1 MTRTLTHDQ
10 QQAAALYL
18 GIPLAA
24 LQAVQEV
31 EARSHGFLPDGRPAL
46 LFERH
51 IMYRQLTSH
60 GLDADRLAQN
70 YPELVNKSAGGYQG
84 GSREHYRL
92 NLAKQIHSAAA
103 IESASWGLF
112 QIMGFHWKALDYA
125 SAADFEKQMNDS
137 EQMQLDAFV
146 RFVEANPK
154 IHDAMKAQ
162 NWPEFARRYN
172 GPQYKRN
179 QYDTKLAVAFEKF
192 SKAAA

>member
-1 MTRTLTHDQ
+1 MTPTLTHDQ
-10 QQAAALYL
+10 QQAVALYL

-51 IMYRQLTSH
+51 IKYRQLKSY
-60 GLDADRLAQN
+60 GLDADRLAQK
-70 YPELVNKSAGGYQG
+70 YPDLVNKSAGGYQG

-92 NLAKQIHSAAA
+92 NLAKQIHSTAA

-112 QIMGFHWKALDYA
+112 QIMGFLWQTLDYT
-125 SAADFEKQMNDS
+125 SAADFEKQMSES

-146 RFVEANPK
+146 RFVEASPK
-154 IHDAMKAQ
+154 LHDALKAQ

-179 QYDTKLAVAFEKF
+179 QYDVKLAVAFEKF

>member
-1 MTRTLTHDQ
+1 MTPVLTHDQ

-51 IMYRQLTSH
+51 IMYRQLKNH
-60 GLDADRLAQN
+60 GLDADRLAQT
-70 YPELVNKSAGGYQG
+70 YPDLVNKSAGGYQG

-125 SAADFEKQMNDS
+125 SAADFEKQMSES

-146 RFVEANPK
+146 RFIEANPK
-154 IHDAMKAQ
+154 IHDAMKTQ

-179 QYDTKLAVAFEKF
+179 QYDVKLAVAFEKF

>member
-24 LQAVQEV
+24 LQAVQQV
-31 EARSHGFLPDGRPAL
+31 EARSHGFLPDGRPVL

-51 IMYRQLTSH
+51 IMYRQLKSH
-60 GLDADRLAQN
+60 GLDADQLAQKH
-70 YPELVNKSAGGYQG
+70 PDLVNKRAGGWQDS
-84 GSREHYRL
+84 SREHDRL
-92 NLAKQIHSAAA
+92 NLMKQIHSAAA

-112 QIMGFHWKALDYA
+112 QIMGFHWQTLEYV
-125 SAADFEKQMNDS
+125 SAAGFEKQMSES

-146 RFVEANPK
+146 RFVEASPK
-154 IHDAMKAQ
+154 LHHALKAQ

-172 GPQYKRN
+172 GPRYKRN
-179 QYDTKLAVAFEKF
+179 QYDVKLAAAFEKF
-192 SKAAA
+192 TTAAV